1 MVCDAMYPLEAVAL
15 AVFALPAISANLPG
29 ATVTV
34 IVPLTLGVGVTTTV
48 ACAPL
53 IRLNPLAV
61 PPVTAMSLASKLTP
75 TSSLN
80 TKVKVTGPVASGA
93 ETSLAIVT
101 VGGVVSGPEP
111 GGAGVFDT
119 GGGGGSA
126 SPPPQLMSAEQASI
140 RVATSW
146 KVDRCDMVFVSA
158 EERRQDRRSGIC
170 ESAFKS
176 A

>member
-1 MVCDAMYPLEAVAL
+1 
-15 AVFALPAISANLPG
+15 
-29 ATVTV
+29 
-34 IVPLTLGVGVTTTV
+34 
-48 ACAPL
+48 
-53 IRLNPLAV
+53 
-61 PPVTAMSLASKLTP
+61 
-75 TSSLN
+75 
-80 TKVKVTGPVASGA
+80 VKVTGPVASGA

-126 SPPPQLMSAEQASI
+126 SLPPQLMSAEQTSI

-158 EERRQDRRSGIC
+158 EDGVGGADGPAVVKALSNEHNAHG
-170 ESAFKS
+170 KT
-176 A
+176 